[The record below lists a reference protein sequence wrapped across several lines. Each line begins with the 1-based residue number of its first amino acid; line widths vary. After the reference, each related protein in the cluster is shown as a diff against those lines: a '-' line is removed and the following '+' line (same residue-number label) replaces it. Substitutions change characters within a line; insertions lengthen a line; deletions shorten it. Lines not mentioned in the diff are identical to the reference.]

1 MLSIPAEGGSYDLAI
16 NVGNG
21 AQRLAVK
28 IPPGVEHGKTIRL
41 AGQGHPGN
49 GGGPNGDLLVT
60 VHVSAHPYF
69 RREGYT
75 LLVDVPISIVEAT
88 LGAKVDVPTLNEGLL
103 TISVP
108 PGASS
113 GTKMR
118 LREKGIL
125 NPRIDQRGDLFVVL
139 KIVAPK
145 NLDEETRAL
154 VEELADQLDEDPRD
168 GLW

>member
-1 MLSIPAEGGSYDLAI
+1 
-16 NVGNG
+16 
-21 AQRLAVK
+21 
-28 IPPGVEHGKTIRL
+28 
-41 AGQGHPGN
+41 
-49 GGGPNGDLLVT
+49 
-60 VHVSAHPYF
+60 
-69 RREGYT
+69 
-75 LLVDVPISIVEAT
+75 
-88 LGAKVDVPTLNEGLL
+88 
-103 TISVP
+103 
-108 PGASS
+108 
-113 GTKMR
+113 MR